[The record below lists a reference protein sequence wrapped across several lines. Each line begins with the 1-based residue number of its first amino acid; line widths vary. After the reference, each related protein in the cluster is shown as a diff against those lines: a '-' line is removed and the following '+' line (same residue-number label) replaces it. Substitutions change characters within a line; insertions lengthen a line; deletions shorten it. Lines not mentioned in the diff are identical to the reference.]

1 MNKIIV
7 LGPALI
13 LSACAAMP
21 MPEPAQP
28 QIVYPVSQESSPGAI
43 GAPGEGLF
51 LFEDAKS
58 RNIGDLVTILLVER
72 TTAQKSATTSTS
84 KDDSLGIGAATLF
97 GHGINSDS
105 SVDVNRAF
113 DGKGDSSQSNKLE
126 GKLTVSVIQRLPNGN
141 LVIRGEKQL
150 QLNQGME
157 FVRLEGVVRPA
168 DIGPDNTVTSDRIAN
183 ARVSYAGRGALA
195 DSNAQGWL
203 SRFFSSPWMPF

>member
-1 MNKIIV
+1 MNQIIV

-13 LSACAAMP
+13 LSACAAVP

-28 QIVYPVSQESSPGAI
+28 QIVYPVSQMSSPGAI

-58 RNIGDLVTILLVER
+58 RNIGDLVTILLVEK

-105 SVDVNRAF
+105 SVDVNRSF